1 MSAPQQAFAAF
12 GAVKPPA
19 TPRGRERQKILVT
32 EANAVRDRYEWIG
45 KYEWAKRRV
54 CSVLGL
60 VRYDQW
66 NGYLPP
72 TTDQNGKT
80 GRTIERRLL
89 VKLTHDL
96 AAFEQ
101 TGELPDYA
109 TEGE

>member
-19 TPRGRERQKILVT
+19 TPRGRERQKILAT
-32 EANAVRDRYEWIG
+32 EARAVRERYEWIG
-45 KYEWAKRRV
+45 SQEWAKRRV

-72 TTDQNGKT
+72 TSDQNGKDT
-80 GRTIERRLL
+80 KSVERRLL
-89 VKLTHDL
+89 VKLTYDM

-101 TGELPDYA
+101 TGELPNYA
-109 TEGE
+109 TEDV